1 MDLHSTRHYR
11 ITQIMKITYTNR
23 TKSPAVLYTL
33 AKVLKDN
40 FTCKQLFLKAW
51 TVELLGKH

>member
-1 MDLHSTRHYR
+1 
-11 ITQIMKITYTNR
+11 MKITYTNR

-33 AKVLKDN
+33 VKVLKDN